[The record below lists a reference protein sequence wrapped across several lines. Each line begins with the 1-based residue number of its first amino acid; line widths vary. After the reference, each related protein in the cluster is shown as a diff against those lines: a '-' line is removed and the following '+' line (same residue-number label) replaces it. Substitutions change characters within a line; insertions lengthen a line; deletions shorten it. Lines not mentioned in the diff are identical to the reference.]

1 MGPIARAEATF
12 SRARARNA
20 AAVCP
25 GEARSPM
32 DADVTVT
39 VPRVL
44 ISACEAAAAVAA
56 VPATG

>member
-1 MGPIARAEATF
+1 MGPIARAEAAF

-44 ISACEAAAAVAA
+44 IAACEAAVAA